1 MPLVFEFQALHMTGQ
16 HRQRGMEA
24 LQCLDSRHLIRAYH
38 MSTLRRKHGSCFID
52 LTYGADLLGQLSR
65 IVWRWRQPVPL
76 AMGLQSARL
85 LKNAPQYG
93 EKSL

>member
-1 MPLVFEFQALHMTGQ
+1 MPLVFEFQPLHMTGQ
-16 HRQRGMEA
+16 HRQPGVET
-24 LQCLDSRHLIRAYH
+24 LQCLDSRHLIRAHH
-38 MSTLRRKHGSCFID
+38 MGTLRRKHGSCFID
-52 LTYGADLLGQLSR
+52 FTYGADLLGQLGR
-65 IVWRWRQPVPL
+65 IVGRRRQPVPL